1 MKNLIK
7 LAFTTILAAILFTAC
22 SNEDNPLGPTDSGNN
37 NGGGEPPVI
46 NTPRYMHI
54 ESISVRHF
62 PKNKPN
68 GDTWD
73 WDPFS
78 STERKPDLEVVLQ
91 RSGNYLP
98 AYWSDRRK
106 NANYTSTY
114 VFTQPASE
122 YDGDLP
128 FDVPYGQ
135 RWKVSLVDH
144 DGFANDN
151 DQMGS
156 VSFKPSSIYGK
167 NNATN
172 FDKTIT
178 SGDIKVRLRGA
189 WIY

>member
-7 LAFTTILAAILFTAC
+7 PFIAMIFTAILFTAC
-22 SNEDNPLGPTDSGNN
+22 NSESNPLDPTDPG
-37 NGGGEPPVI
+37 NGGLDPDPIVI
-46 NTPRYMHI
+46 KTPRYMHI
-54 ESISVRHF
+54 ESISVTGF

-68 GDTWD
+68 GNTWD

-98 AYWSDRRK
+98 AFWSDRRK

-114 VFTQPASE
+114 VFTKPASE
-122 YDGDLP
+122 YDGKLP
-128 FDVPYGQ
+128 HDVPYGQ
-135 RWKVSLVDH
+135 KWKVNLVDH

-156 VSFKPSSIYGK
+156 VTFKPSSIYGK
-167 NNATN
+167 DNATN
-172 FDKTIT
+172 FNKTIL
-178 SGDIKVRLRGA
+178 SGDIKVKLKGA

>member
-1 MKNLIK
+1 MKNLTK
-7 LAFTTILAAILFTAC
+7 LVFLMIFAAILFTAC
-22 SNEDNPLGPTDSGNN
+22 SNEGNPIAPDPGTGGNPN
-37 NGGGEPPVI
+37 PDPIVI

-73 WDPFS
+73 WNPIS

-98 AYWSDRRK
+98 AYWSDQRR
-106 NANYTSTY
+106 NADYTSTY

-122 YDGDLP
+122 YDGELP
-128 FDVPYGQ
+128 FDVPYSQ
-135 RWKVSLVDH
+135 KWKVSLVD
-144 DGFANDN
+144 DDFGGN

-156 VSFKPSSIYGK
+156 ITFKPSSIYGQD
-167 NNATN
+167 NATN

>member
-7 LAFTTILAAILFTAC
+7 LAFATILAAILFTAC